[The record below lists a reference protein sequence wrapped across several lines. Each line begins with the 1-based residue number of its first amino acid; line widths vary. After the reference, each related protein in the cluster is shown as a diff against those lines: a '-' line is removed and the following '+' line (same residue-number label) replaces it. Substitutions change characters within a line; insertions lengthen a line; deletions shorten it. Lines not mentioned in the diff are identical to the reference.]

1 MTQEQHDIAMALYQL
16 QGMTNWL
23 KFLKRQLEDIVHL
36 PMERQLSEFRNLM
49 LTHYSDYGMIERIAR
64 QVDDCEIV
72 CQFEA
77 VAKLIDEL
85 KTEWA
90 DPELVVNNDT
100 IIPVSIYKGDTLIGV
115 ARNTEAL
122 VNVRDQIKEKH
133 LSGYYLMY
141 EGDKYKFDENGVL
154 EEPTRGYLVN
164 TTTLEL
170 LKKLAKQDNDESN
183 D

>member
-1 MTQEQHDIAMALYQL
+1 MALYQL
-16 QGMTNWL
+16 QGMTDWL
-23 KFLKRQLEDIVHL
+23 KFLKRQLEDIVKL
-36 PMERQLSEFRNLM
+36 PMEKQLSEFRNLM
-49 LTHYSDYGMIERIAR
+49 LFHYGNYGMIERIEH
-64 QVDDCEIV
+64 QVNDCEV
-72 CQFEA
+72 ACQFET

-85 KTEWA
+85 KAEWA
-90 DPELVVNNDT
+90 EPELEVNNDT
-100 IIPVSIYKGDTLIGV
+100 IIPVSIYKGETLIGV

-154 EEPTRGYLVN
+154 EEPTRGDLVN

-170 LKKLAKQDNDESN
+170 LKELAKKDHDESN

>member
-1 MTQEQHDIAMALYQL
+1 MTQEQHAIAMALYQL
-16 QGMTNWL
+16 QGMTDWL
-23 KFLKRQLEDIVHL
+23 KYLKRQLEDIVRL
-36 PMERQLSEFRNLM
+36 PMEKQLSEFRNLM
-49 LTHYSDYGMIERIAR
+49 LTHYSAYGMIERMEHQIN
-64 QVDDCEIV
+64 DCEV
-72 CQFEA
+72 ACQFEA
-77 VAKLIDEL
+77 VTKLVDEL

-90 DPELVVNNDT
+90 DPELEVNNDT

-141 EGDKYKFDENGVL
+141 EGDKYKFDEKGVL
-154 EEPTRGYLVN
+154 EEPTRVYLVN

-170 LKKLAKQDNDESN
+170 LKKLAKQDHDESN